1 MCIIAI
7 KKAGVKFPKME
18 TIKTIC
24 KNNPDGFSMV
34 YKTFADDSK
43 PVVFKTLDESKFLEA
58 YKIVSESLDYRSVNL
73 FIHARIKTHG
83 TKRIENCHGWTENDL
98 TFAHNGILKIDNR
111 DDMTD
116 SETFFR
122 DIFSPIYKHCGFDA
136 AKKAIDAV
144 IGTSKF
150 VFMHDDGL
158 IRYFG
163 QYQQDSEGVLYSND
177 SYMPWS
183 ERYPSYNRGFYGGT
197 TYQQTTYNSYNFNQK
212 KEDDEFADFRKWMER
227 KKRELHDEAK

>member
-34 YKTFADDSK
+34 YKTFEDDSK
-43 PVVFKTLDESKFLEA
+43 PIVFKTLDEAEFLQE
-58 YKIVSESLDYRSVNL
+58 YKIVSETFDYRVINL

-98 TFAHNGILKIDNR
+98 TFAHNGVLKIDNR

-122 DIFSPIYKHCGFDA
+122 DIFSPIYKHYGWDL
-136 AKKAIDAV
+136 AKRAINAV

-150 VFMHDDGL
+150 VFMQDSGL

-163 QYQQDSEGVLYSND
+163 QYQQDDSGMLYSND

-183 ERYPSYNRGFYGGT
+183 ERYPSYSGYYGGGGAT
-197 TYQQTTYNSYNFNQK
+197 TSYRQTTYNTYNFNK
-212 KEDDEFADFRKWMER
+212 KNEVDEFADFKAWMER
-227 KKRELHDEAK
+227 KKRELK